1 MKNQLKLIALSL
13 LIILGGLMPQNSS
26 VFAYRAKDPL
36 VIEVV
41 AKQKTVE
48 EALTAV
54 KMVLLQKKFISAN
67 GVQKNSLNAIRTTM
81 AKADYFVADA
91 TAIQANGKIKVTV
104 TFVKVGTGFLN
115 LKKVAEEVKTELEK

>member
-1 MKNQLKLIALSL
+1 MKNQITIIVLSFLIALGSL
-13 LIILGGLMPQNSS
+13 VPKHTSALTLK
-26 VFAYRAKDPL
+26 VKDPI

-41 AKQKTVE
+41 AKQKTIE

-67 GVQKNSLNAIRTTM
+67 GIQKNELNAIRTTM
-81 AKADYFVADA
+81 SKADYFVADA
-91 TAIQANGKIKVTV
+91 NAVQIEEKITVTI

>member
-1 MKNQLKLIALSL
+1 MKNHIKLIALSL
-13 LIILGGLMPQNSS
+13 LTILASLIAKHALASNSN
-26 VFAYRAKDPL
+26 FKGPI

-41 AKQKTVE
+41 AKQKTIE

-67 GVQKNSLNAIRTTM
+67 GIQKNSLNAIRTTM

-91 TAIQANGKIKVTV
+91 TAAQADGKIKVTV

-115 LKKVAEEVKTELEK
+115 LKKVAEEVKAELEK